1 MDHRKI
7 LIVDDE
13 AMIAEELSEFLESL
27 DYSCTSATSVDDAL
41 ALINSDEAITLV
53 LTDMRM
59 PGKDGIDLLKAL
71 ANYEDREFQCVVISG
86 HLDADQE
93 IAGMTAMPVSVMR
106 KPVDIGEV
114 VSFLES
120 LSFVS

>member
-1 MDHRKI
+1 MEHKKI

-27 DYSCTSATSVDDAL
+27 DYPCASATSVDDAL
-41 ALINSDEAITLV
+41 GLIDRDETITLI

-71 ANYEDREFQCVVISG
+71 STFEDRDFQCVVISG

-93 IAGMTAMPVSVMR
+93 IAGVTALPVSVMR

-114 VSFLES
+114 VNFLEG
-120 LSFVS
+120 LTFVN

>member
-27 DYSCTSATSVDDAL
+27 DYPCASATSVDDAL

-71 ANYEDREFQCVVISG
+71 ATYEDREFQCVVISG